1 MKKRTQL
8 SEALRMLGITRD
20 EAAKKV
26 GVTKATI
33 SNWCTGAFPISAV
46 GVRILGEMGVKKKAL
61 KNPAEEI

>member
-1 MKKRTQL
+1 
-8 SEALRMLGITRD
+8 MLGITRD
-20 EAAKKV
+20 EAAEKV

-61 KNPAEEI
+61 KNPAEEV